1 MDSLIPRGQTSV
13 QSTVSEKVV
22 VCLSEPEVDV
32 TVTVEVTGVGAGVGV
47 GVGEPPPPPQ
57 PGSSERAAARATIV
71 TNRKVRAFLQKQ
83 QHTPN
88 RAIATSGEYLDLNE
102 AVNVCAVMVSVVVAA
117 PPDGVTLDGLN
128 VHDAPAANPEHAKV
142 TGEWKPF

>member
-57 PGSSERAAARATIV
+57 PGSAERAAAARATNV
-71 TNRKVRAFLQKQ
+71 TNRKVRAILQKQ
-83 QHTPN
+83 QHTPS
-88 RAIATSGEYLDLNE
+88 RAVATSGEYAGLNE
-102 AVNVCAVMVSVVVAA
+102 AVNVCAVRVS
-117 PPDGVTLDGLN
+117 
-128 VHDAPAANPEHAKV
+128 
-142 TGEWKPF
+142 